1 MRLKSLENTLALV
14 AASATRA
21 KRAAKRASNDAIDT
35 AAAFQLAYPV
45 PQTIKARA
53 VSAAVRVAR
62 SNTCTALRAA
72 EEVDELVATLVDQV
86 ARLKGTM
93 IC

>member
-1 MRLKSLENTLALV
+1 LRLKSLENTLCLI

-21 KRAAKRASNDAIDT
+21 KRAAKRASDDAIDT
-35 AAAFQLAYPV
+35 AAAHQMAYPV
-45 PQTIKARA
+45 PKTIKARA

-72 EEVDELVATLVDQV
+72 EEVEELVTTLTDQV
-86 ARLKGTM
+86 ARLKGVTT
-93 IC
+93 